1 VVRTASYWSDRTS
14 DVVVP
19 YKKFGTCGPKVVG
32 TGLQMSQRASLEV
45 EPGPDAMVLDAS
57 NELDQKPSS
66 LEEKEALDRAC
77 KEDGFEA
84 SI

>member
-1 VVRTASYWSDRTS
+1 MEHLEVWVDDATGFVGSSQEATAARSSE
-14 DVVVP
+14 
-19 YKKFGTCGPKVVG
+19 
-32 TGLQMSQRASLEV
+32 RASLEV
-45 EPGPDAMVLDAS
+45 EPGPDAMMLDAS